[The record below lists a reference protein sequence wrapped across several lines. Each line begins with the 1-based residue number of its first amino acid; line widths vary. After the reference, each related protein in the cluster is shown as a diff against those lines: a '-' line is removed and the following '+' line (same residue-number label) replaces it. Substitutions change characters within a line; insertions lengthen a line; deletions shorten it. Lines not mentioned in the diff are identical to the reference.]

1 MSKSPIFITPE
12 PSSVSSSQTPKT
24 FDFFSSLAQ
33 KTEQE
38 HEIAQKE
45 ALAKQKIESRK
56 QKTLELESKLH
67 ALESADIITEKSWT
81 DLTQCIQIFVDP
93 VKENLINR
101 DNLINRF
108 VKLAPKVKSHAM
120 IIRVFYDFIFN
131 LDGDVLHQSLSQI
144 IRDLPKISEQ
154 SLNAKIYF
162 FELLSKPENIKKL
175 DLERCG
181 QITNILSTIGDTRL
195 QEEIDSSLKEHLKN
209 ELHKTFPS
217 KNYRLFTYSDT
228 FLVTLMKLSTRSEND
243 NLIKFLLSEITK
255 TEILDILDD
264 YDKSDIFKLCTKF
277 IDDLPETPALEKL
290 KLEKHLQ
297 AFLDHHK
304 LDSILSID
312 KDFEY
317 LKGLNINKE
326 KEIGPEKWK
335 EIFSLIQKSPKK
347 LDFLRSVSSGE
358 EINFFL
364 HKKPSFLDLFKD
376 EIIPVETQ
384 LNIGKVYKTGGI
396 NKEQYQKFLEN
407 LKETLIANGKTEA
420 LTEVLD
426 ATLNLK
432 SFYTDRKIAVID
444 PVIYDLLDKSISYPA
459 AFKPQ
464 IITYCDGSKAYQEST
479 LTSIVEFLQG
489 FIDVYPIAK
498 TILKTAQLEG
508 FIGILNSPAFLDWR
522 EVAGFYNS
530 TIKNIIIGKNDL
542 ALNMATAIIHELT
555 HKHMFQNV
563 NKEGVPFKK
572 DNPESQKL
580 FKTALDKLET
590 EQDVLYQCYKD
601 YATLQHMGE
610 SIAYFFEK
618 KIFNTFYSKI
628 ICKGQDETESGSRLD
643 ESGFYQ
649 AAVEKYLLPVMHGFD
664 IIFEKLN
671 SIFSGESKATG
682 TVLDYI
688 GGDYGVKSLEAME
701 FITLESDPKITDIA
715 MELLTLELGP
725 KITHI
730 ITDYLGADWQQADLV
745 D

>member
-1 MSKSPIFITPE
+1 
-12 PSSVSSSQTPKT
+12 
-24 FDFFSSLAQ
+24 
-33 KTEQE
+33 
-38 HEIAQKE
+38 
-45 ALAKQKIESRK
+45 
-56 QKTLELESKLH
+56 
-67 ALESADIITEKSWT
+67 
-81 DLTQCIQIFVDP
+81 
-93 VKENLINR
+93 
-101 DNLINRF
+101 
-108 VKLAPKVKSHAM
+108 M
-120 IIRVFYDFIFN
+120 IIKEFYDYIFG
-131 LDGDVLHQSLSQI
+131 LEGYVFTSSLSQVI
-144 IRDLPKISEQ
+144 ADLPEISGK
-154 SLNAKIYF
+154 SVNAKIYF

-181 QITNILSTIGDTRL
+181 QIMNILPNIGNDEL
-195 QEEIDSSLKEHLKN
+195 AKQIDINLKEHLKN
-209 ELHKTFPS
+209 ELHKNFSPG
-217 KNYRLFTYSDT
+217 NYRLSSDA
-228 FLVTLMKLSTRSEND
+228 FMGTLMKLSTQSEND
-243 NLIKFLLSEITK
+243 NLIKFLLSEIIK
-255 TEILDILDD
+255 TGILDILDD

-364 HKKPSFLDLFKD
+364 QKKPSFLDLFKD
-376 EIIPVETQ
+376 EIIPAETQ
-384 LNIGKVYKTGGI
+384 FNIGKVYKTGGI

-420 LTEVLD
+420 LTEMLD

-432 SFYTDRKIAVID
+432 SFYTDRKIVVID

-459 AFKPQ
+459 TFEPK
-464 IITYCDGSKAYQEST
+464 IITYSDSSKAYQEST
-479 LTSIVEFLQG
+479 LTSIVEFLQE
-489 FIDVYPIAK
+489 FIDVYPITK

-508 FIGILNSPAFLDWR
+508 FIGIFNSPALLDWI
-522 EVAGFYNS
+522 EVAGFYHS

-590 EQDVLYQCYKD
+590 EQDVLYKYYKD
-601 YATLQHMGE
+601 YATPQHMGE

-618 KIFNTFYSKI
+618 KIFNTYYSKI
-628 ICKGQDETESGSRLD
+628 ICKGQEETEFGSRLD

-649 AAVEKYLLPVMHGFD
+649 AAVEKYLLPIMHGFD
-664 IIFEKLN
+664 IIFEKLS
-671 SIFSGESKATG
+671 SIFSGTSKPTG
-682 TVLDYI
+682 TVLDYL
-688 GGDYGVKSLEAME
+688 GGDYEVSLLEAIE
-701 FITLESDPKITDIA
+701 FITL
-715 MELLTLELGP
+715 
-725 KITHI
+725 
-730 ITDYLGADWQQADLV
+730 
-745 D
+745 

>member
-101 DNLINRF
+101 NNLINRF
-108 VKLAPKVKSHAM
+108 VKLAPKLKNHAM
-120 IIRVFYDFIFN
+120 IIREFYDFIFN
-131 LDGDVLHQSLSQI
+131 LDSDVLHQSLSQI
-144 IRDLPKISEQ
+144 IRDLPQISEQ

-217 KNYRLFTYSDT
+217 KNYRLFPSSDT
-228 FLVTLMKLSTRSEND
+228 FMKLSTQSEND
-243 NLIKFLLSEITK
+243 NLIKFLLSEIIK
-255 TEILDILDD
+255 TGILDILDD

-364 HKKPSFLDLFKD
+364 QKKPSFLDLFKD
-376 EIIPVETQ
+376 EIIPAETQ
-384 LNIGKVYKTGGI
+384 FNIGKVYKTGGI

-420 LTEVLD
+420 LTEMLD

-459 AFKPQ
+459 AFEPK
-464 IITYCDGSKAYQEST
+464 IITYSDSSKAYQEST
-479 LTSIVEFLQG
+479 LTSIVEFLQE

-508 FIGILNSPAFLDWR
+508 FIGIFNSPALLDWI
-522 EVAGFYNS
+522 EVAGFYHS

-590 EQDVLYQCYKD
+590 KQDVLYKYYKD
-601 YATLQHMGE
+601 YATPQHMGE

-618 KIFNTFYSKI
+618 KIFNTYYSKI
-628 ICKGQDETESGSRLD
+628 ICKGQEETESGSKIRR
-643 ESGFYQ
+643 
-649 AAVEKYLLPVMHGFD
+649 KRILP
-664 IIFEKLN
+664 
-671 SIFSGESKATG
+671 SSSR
-682 TVLDYI
+682 
-688 GGDYGVKSLEAME
+688 
-701 FITLESDPKITDIA
+701 KISFTNYAWI
-715 MELLTLELGP
+715 
-725 KITHI
+725 
-730 ITDYLGADWQQADLV
+730 
-745 D
+745 